1 MKKSNIFGIIT
12 LVLGILL
19 ILVVQVILPVC
30 DKMLE
35 LANGNAVPM
44 ACHYTEIFTTAAGV
58 LIIFS
63 GVLSI
68 FFRKAQTSIVLGL
81 QSAALA
87 LVTILISTSFVG
99 VCKNATMPCH
109 MGTQPVIIVVCA
121 LIIVFSA
128 VQVFTAIKK
137 ARTDQ

>member
-1 MKKSNIFGIIT
+1 MKKSSIFGIIT

-19 ILVVQVILPVC
+19 ILVVQLILPVC

-44 ACHYTEIFTTAAGV
+44 VCHYTGLFATITGV

-63 GVLSI
+63 GALSI
-68 FFRKAQTSIVLGL
+68 FFRKAQASIVLGL

-109 MGTQPVIIVVCA
+109 MGTQPGIIVVCA

-137 ARTDQ
+137 AGMDR